1 MKNMTHNK
9 NIIESVLLAI
19 LLLGASSAF
28 AAMPEMKMP
37 ELKSGWEACGGVA
50 KAGMNDCAVKTSLH
64 SCVGLSKAD
73 GEADSYLF
81 LPKGA
86 CDRIVNGKV
95 LPVTKRDVAN
105 VKAML
110 MKKMQEKK

>member
-1 MKNMTHNK
+1 MKKMTQNK
-9 NIIESVLLAI
+9 NLVHSALLGV
-19 LLLGASSAF
+19 LLLGAASAF
-28 AAMPEMKMP
+28 AAMPEMKAP

-50 KAGMNDCAVKTSLH
+50 RAGMNDCAVKTSLH

-73 GEADSYLF
+73 GEADSYIF

-95 LPVTKRDVAN
+95 LPITKQDVAN
-105 VKAML
+105 VKATL